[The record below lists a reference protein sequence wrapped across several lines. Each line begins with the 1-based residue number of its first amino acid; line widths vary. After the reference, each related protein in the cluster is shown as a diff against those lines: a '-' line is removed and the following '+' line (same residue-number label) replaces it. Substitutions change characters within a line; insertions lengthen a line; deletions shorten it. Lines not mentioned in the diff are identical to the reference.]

1 MYKYEVDIYYSG
13 YITVSVEAA
22 NEAQALEIATEEAA
36 RFHNKREGDFIE
48 KLMPNLEPWPE
59 ASTAR
64 RIDE

>member
-1 MYKYEVDIYYSG
+1 MAKYEVDIYYSG
-13 YITVSVEAA
+13 YITLPVEAT

-36 RFHNKREGDFIE
+36 RFHNKSEGDFTE
-48 KLMPNLEPWPE
+48 KLMPNLDQWPE